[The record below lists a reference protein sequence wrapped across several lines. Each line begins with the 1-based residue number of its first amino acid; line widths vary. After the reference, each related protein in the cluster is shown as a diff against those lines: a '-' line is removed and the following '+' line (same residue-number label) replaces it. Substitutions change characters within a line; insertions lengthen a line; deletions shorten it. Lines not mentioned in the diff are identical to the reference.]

1 MSVQFFYTDRMK
13 NKNNIVN
20 RLKWDMS
27 SEERSMTLF
36 YTLEEM
42 RENLKCIEK
51 NLDTDNEMDFHRMA
65 QLEIISEQLII
76 MADRLD
82 ARNNR
87 VALSE

>member
-1 MSVQFFYTDRMK
+1 MK
-13 NKNNIVN
+13 NKNSIVN
-20 RLKWDMS
+20 RLKWHTS

-36 YTLEEM
+36 YTLEEI

-65 QLEIISEQLII
+65 QLENISEQLII
-76 MADRLD
+76 MVDRLD